1 MGLFAS
7 LFGGGGQSAPR
18 LLRMSRRL
26 DLLIEHLDIAPD
38 PDPADA
44 VPPDIATRWQG
55 GDRIGAI
62 RELRERT
69 GLGLKESKEM
79 LERRPDPLR
88 RIERGIDRLL
98 DAYGIEEAD
107 ESTSVPAGVLELIAA
122 EQKIEAIKVYRRAT
136 GAGLA
141 DAKAAVEEL
150 QRLHGP

>member
-1 MGLFAS
+1 MGLFSS
-7 LFGGGGQSAPR
+7 LFGGGGQSTPR

-26 DLLIEHLDIAPD
+26 DLLIDHLDIAPD
-38 PDPADA
+38 PVDSIPAD
-44 VPPDIATRWQG
+44 IAMRWQG

-62 RELRERT
+62 RELRERN

-98 DAYGIEEAD
+98 EAYGVD
-107 ESTSVPAGVLELIAA
+107 EPDASASVPAEVLELIAA
-122 EQKIEAIKVYRRAT
+122 RRKIEAIKVYRRAT

-150 QRLHGP
+150 QRAHGL